1 MSLINDALK
10 RAKQAQELNPP
21 PPPNLPFRAAEPAP
35 QRKSPLPMILLFAV
49 AAVFL
54 VGGLLVVMALVKRA
68 SAPQVVTATQLP
80 DPAQPMAVVEASPL
94 PDPLPDATLDP
105 TIATPET
112 PAVALLAADAD
123 SLAIT
128 EAVTEVALATP
139 TADESVV
146 APLIETPSAPALK
159 LQGIFYNPNRPSAI
173 VNGKT
178 VFVGNSVGELRVL
191 AITREAVTLGST
203 TQTNVLALDD

>member
-54 VGGLLVVMALVKRA
+54 VGGLLVVMALEKRA

-80 DPAQPMAVVEASPL
+80 DPAQPTAVVEASPL

>member
-35 QRKSPLPMILLFAV
+35 QSKSPLPMILLFAV

-80 DPAQPMAVVEASPL
+80 DPAQPTAVVEASPL

>member
-68 SAPQVVTATQLP
+68 SAPQVVTATQLS
-80 DPAQPMAVVEASPL
+80 DPVQPMAVVEASPV
-94 PDPLPDATLDP
+94 PDATLDP
-105 TIATPET
+105 TIDTAET
-112 PAVALLAADAD
+112 PAVAMLAADAD
-123 SLAIT
+123 SLVIT
-128 EAVTEVALATP
+128 DAVTEAALATT
-139 TADESVV
+139 TADESAV
-146 APLIETPSAPALK
+146 APLIAPPSAPALK

-191 AITREAVTLGST
+191 AITREAVTLGSA